1 MYTAPRG
8 PVGIAMLVLLAI
20 MVLTVFLYESC
31 NEGRAAVALSADCRY
46 GETVLLYECVR
57 CLR

>member
-20 MVLTVFLYESC
+20 MGLTVFLYESC
-31 NEGRAAVALSADCRY
+31 NEDRAAALGVAR
-46 GETVLLYECVR
+46 
-57 CLR
+57 